1 MNNVISTERIPI
13 KLWLGD
19 IEAPALEQAK
29 QLANLPFAYHHI
41 ALMPD
46 CHLGYGMPI
55 GGVMATNNVI
65 VPNAVGAD
73 IGCGMC
79 AVKTDLNIQATD
91 STFIKLVMGTIRNEI
106 PVGFEHHKLEQQ
118 WNGFDNAPDLPI
130 IDQEIEGSMKQIG
143 TLGGGNHFLE
153 IQKDEHDNVWFMI
166 HSGSR
171 NIGLKIAKYYNNKAT
186 ELCQRWFS
194 NIPEIKGEDGL
205 AFLPMDDES
214 GVEYLEAMKFACD
227 FAYANRQKMMFK
239 IMEII
244 KNLSSKHKGIKIG
257 FEDPINI
264 HHNYASLENHF
275 GKNVWVHRKGAT
287 SARLGE
293 IGIIPGSQG
302 TASYIVKGLN
312 NPDSF
317 RSCSHGAGRKIGRKE
332 AQRTLV
338 LADEIKRLDDAGVI
352 HSIRNVEDLDEAA
365 GAYKDI
371 DIVMNNQKDLVEIVT
386 TLKPVAVVKG

>member
-1 MNNVISTERIPI
+1 MNKVITTERIPV
-13 KLWLGD
+13 KLWLDD
-19 IEAPALEQAK
+19 IEDGALDQAK

-65 VPNAVGAD
+65 VPNAVGVD

-79 AVKTDLNIQATD
+79 AVKTSLNIQATD
-91 STFIKLVMGTIRNEI
+91 KEFIKLVMGTVRNNI
-106 PVGFEHHKLEQQ
+106 PIGFQHHKEEQQ
-118 WNGFDNAPDLPI
+118 WNGFNNAPDNEI
-130 IDQEIEGSMKQIG
+130 INQELESAMKQIG

-153 IQKDEHDNVWFMI
+153 IQKDEYDNIWFMI

-171 NIGLKIAKYYNNKAT
+171 NIGLKLAKHYNQVAT

-205 AFLPMDDES
+205 AFLPMNDKL
-214 GVEYLEAMKFACD
+214 GVEYLEVMKFACD

-244 KNLSSKHKGIKIG
+244 KNLTSKHKGINVG
-257 FEDPINI
+257 FDEPINI
-264 HHNYASLENHF
+264 HHNYANLENHF

-287 SARLGE
+287 SARLNE

-302 TASYIVKGLN
+302 TASYIVRGLN

-317 RSCSHGAGRKIGRKE
+317 MSCSHGAGRKMGRKQ
-332 AQRTLV
+332 AQKQLI
-338 LADEIKRLDDAGVI
+338 LADEIKRLDDAGVV
-352 HSIRNVEDLDEAA
+352 HSVRNVEDLDEAA

-371 DIVMNNQKDLVEIVT
+371 DTVMKNQTDLVEIVT
-386 TLKPVAVVKG
+386 TLKPVAVIKA